1 MALQLYGHPFSSYTW
16 KPLIALYEKG
26 LDFDFRS
33 IDPATDP
40 GNAARLA
47 ALWPTG
53 QFPVLDDEGTV
64 FPESTII
71 VEHLDQRFPDTPP
84 MIPPDGHAAL
94 EVRLM
99 DRLFDTQLE
108 ARFQAIVG
116 EYLPFITDKPDPKR
130 IDRAR
135 AGLSA
140 IYPWLDARLPERGWA
155 CGDHF
160 TLADCSAAPA
170 LFYADWVHPF
180 PDELVR
186 LKAYRARLNA
196 RPSVARCIEDARP
209 YRHYFPLGAPDRD

>member
-1 MALQLYGHPFSSYTW
+1 MALELFGHPFSSYTW

-26 LDFDFRS
+26 LDFEFRS
-33 IDPATDP
+33 IDQAADP
-40 GNAARLA
+40 GNAARLT

-53 QFPVLDDEGTV
+53 QFPVLADDGLV
-64 FPESTII
+64 LPESTII
-71 VEHLDQRFPDTPP
+71 VEHLDQRFPETPP
-84 MIPPDGHAAL
+84 MIPADTIAAL
-94 EVRLM
+94 NVRLM

-116 EYLPFITDKPDPKR
+116 EYLPFITDRPDQKR

-135 AGLSA
+135 AGLLA
-140 IYPWLDARLPERGWA
+140 IYPWLDARLPDDGWA
-155 CGDHF
+155 CGDSF

-170 LFYADWVHPF
+170 LFYADWVQPF
-180 PDELVR
+180 PDALVR